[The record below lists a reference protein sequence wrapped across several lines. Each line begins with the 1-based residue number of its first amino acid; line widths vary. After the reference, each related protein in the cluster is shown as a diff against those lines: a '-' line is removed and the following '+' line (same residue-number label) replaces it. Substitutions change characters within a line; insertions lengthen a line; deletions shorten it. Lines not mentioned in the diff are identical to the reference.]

1 MYTNR
6 QIILASASPRR
17 KELLKNIFPTFQ
29 IIPSSKEEETIFH
42 TPEAFVMDLSHTK
55 AEDIVRQHILHN
67 TDAALTDLTSAA
79 ASISPWLVIGA
90 DTIVCFQE
98 QLLGKPADM
107 DAARAMLSELSGHTH
122 QVYTGVTLFWN
133 ADDQLVHHSFVS
145 CTNVTFDQIS
155 PAELTDYLTT
165 VDSTGKYPWA
175 DKAGGYGIQE
185 AFGAKFIQ
193 KIEGDYFNVVGLPV
207 HELYA
212 ALKKFDLI

>member
-67 TDAALTDLTSAA
+67 TDASLTDLTSAA
-79 ASISPWLVIGA
+79 APGSPWLVIGA

-133 ADDQLVHHSFVS
+133 TAQQIMQHSFAS
-145 CTNVTFDQIS
+145 CTNVTFDRIS

-165 VDSTGKYPWA
+165 VDSSGKHPWA

-185 AFGAKFIQ
+185 AFGAKFIK

-207 HELYA
+207 HELYVE
-212 ALKKFDLI
+212 LKKFDLI

>member
-1 MYTNR
+1 MYTNH

-17 KELLKNIFPTFQ
+17 KELLKNIFPVFQ
-29 IIPSSKEEETIFH
+29 IIPSSKEEETTFH

-55 AEDIVRQHILHN
+55 AEDIMQQLLLHDAN
-67 TDAALTDLTSAA
+67 ASLTDMVPAAL
-79 ASISPWLVIGA
+79 ASPCLVIGA
-90 DTIVCFQE
+90 DTIVCFQD

-107 DAARAMLSELSGHTH
+107 DAARVMLSDLSGHTH

-133 ADDQLVHHSFVS
+133 TEQQIMQHSFVS
-145 CTNVTFDQIS
+145 CTNVTFDRIS
-155 PAELTDYLTT
+155 PVELTDYLTT
-165 VDSTGKYPWA
+165 KDSSGKYPWA

-207 HELYA
+207 HELYVE
-212 ALKKFDLI
+212 LKKFDLI

>member
-1 MYTNR
+1 MSTNR

-55 AEDIVRQHILHN
+55 AEDIMQQLILHDSN
-67 TDAALTDLTSAA
+67 TSLTDSAPDA
-79 ASISPWLVIGA
+79 LASPCLVIGA
-90 DTIVCFQE
+90 DTIVCYRN

-107 DAARAMLSELSGHTH
+107 DAARATLSELSGHTH

-133 ADDQLVHHSFVS
+133 TDAQIMQHSFVS
-145 CTNVTFDQIS
+145 CTNVTFDRIS
-155 PAELTDYLTT
+155 PTELTDYLTAR
-165 VDSTGKYPWA
+165 DSSGKYPWA

-207 HELYA
+207 HELYV

>member
-1 MYTNR
+1 MSSNR

-17 KELLKNIFPTFQ
+17 KELLKNIFRDFQ
-29 IIPSSKEEETIFH
+29 IIPSSREEETIFH

-55 AEDIVRQHILHN
+55 AEDILQQHILHQN
-67 TDAALTDLTSAA
+67 DISLSNMSLAAMPV
-79 ASISPWLVIGA
+79 SPYLVIGA
-90 DTIVCFQE
+90 DTIVCCQN

-107 DAARAMLSELSGHTH
+107 DAARATLSELSGHTH

-133 ADDQLVHHSFVS
+133 TEKQIMQHSFVS
-145 CTNVTFDQIS
+145 CTNVTFDLIS
-155 PAELTDYLTT
+155 HAELTDYLTT
-165 VDSTGKYPWA
+165 KDSRGKYPWA

-207 HELYA
+207 HELYM
-212 ALKKFDLI
+212 ALKKFDLV

>member
-29 IIPSSKEEETIFH
+29 IIPSAKEEETIFH

-55 AEDIVRQHILHN
+55 AEDVMQQLIQGRSS
-67 TDAALTDLTSAA
+67 TSLTDNSLTA
-79 ASISPWLVIGA
+79 ASVSPCLVIGA
-90 DTIVCFQE
+90 DTIVCFRD
-98 QLLGKPADM
+98 QLLGKPADI
-107 DAARAMLSELSGHTH
+107 DAARVMLSDLSGHTH

-133 ADDQLVHHSFVS
+133 ADDQIVHHSFVS
-145 CTNVTFDQIS
+145 CTHVTFDTIS

-207 HELYA
+207 HELYM
-212 ALKKFDLI
+212 ALKRFELI

>member
-17 KELLKNIFPTFQ
+17 KELLKNIFPVFQ
-29 IIPSSKEEETIFH
+29 IIPSSKEEETTFH

-55 AEDIVRQHILHN
+55 AEDIMQQLLLHDTN
-67 TDAALTDLTSAA
+67 ASLTGMAPAVL
-79 ASISPWLVIGA
+79 ASPCLVIGA
-90 DTIVCFQE
+90 DTIVCFRD

-107 DAARAMLSELSGHTH
+107 DAARAMLSDLSGHTH

-133 ADDQLVHHSFVS
+133 TDQRIMQHSFVS
-145 CTNVTFDQIS
+145 CTNVTFDHIT

-165 VDSTGKYPWA
+165 KDSSGKYPWS

-207 HELYA
+207 HELYVE
-212 ALKKFDLI
+212 LKKFDLI